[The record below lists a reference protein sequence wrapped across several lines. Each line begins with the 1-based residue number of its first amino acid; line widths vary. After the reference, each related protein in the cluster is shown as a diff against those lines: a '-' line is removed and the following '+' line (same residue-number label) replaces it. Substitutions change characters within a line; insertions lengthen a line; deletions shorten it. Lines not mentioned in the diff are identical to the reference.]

1 VLIAVGASR
10 RFGSNVYV
18 AAAMGAAVV
27 GVQWLQM
34 LRVSG
39 SGESLPADSALPSG
53 FWIGI
58 VPLIFMF
65 WVLSRLERWLDGRLN
80 DRIRLVAKPVI
91 CLFVFFP
98 VAYVVM
104 VLVSS
109 GLSFA
114 ALSFAQFVLSPL
126 WIDVPVAY
134 AAFAG
139 LLWPILSAFGLE
151 IMLFPMHDF
160 LALGGP
166 DHWWALAA
174 LAAAIM
180 GQAGAAMGVLVR
192 SRNRDLRRLAGVSVL
207 AGFAGEFVPAM
218 YGVTLRLKI
227 PFVIGCIAGSAGAVI
242 MVTSGAL
249 PELSAQILQI
259 SNPEGSA
266 SGSIPGLLSLA
277 GSAEGTTALLG
288 LSLGML
294 VSFVAAFVLVAAF
307 GFKDPQ
313 GDLRTNTPSSTTL
326 RQLTQAA
333 YDDLLAD
340 TAIHTVLAAPLDGTV
355 IPLDRLADPDFE
367 SGIVG
372 EGVAIDPT
380 SSRVLSPVA
389 GRVSWVSAAGNA
401 VRLESTDGLEI
412 LIQVGERGEPDPSHF
427 SRSVAQGQPVALE
440 DPLLE
445 FDAEAIQDAGGSL
458 ITLIVVTNLGDHAG
472 FVPRPSSRARA
483 AHDLGVV
490 VRGNPVRS

>member
-1 VLIAVGASR
+1 LRFTLHATPVGVVEAITELPGVIAAVERDGRLEVIVGTRAPAVYQRIAAALDFDDRQVDPAGADGGVVSRSIAAIVAVFAPFIYLLAAAAIARGILEVAGVVWPQASESPAWNWLVNVVWAPFILLPVLIAVGASR

-39 SGESLPADSALPSG
+39 SGESLPTDSALPSG

-114 ALSFAQFVLSPL
+114 ALSFAQSVLSPL

-166 DHWWALAA
+166 DNWWAFAA

-207 AGFAGEFVPAM
+207 AGLAGEVVPAM

-227 PFVIGCIAGSAGAVI
+227 PFVIGCIAGSAGAVV

-313 GDLRTNTPSSTTL
+313 GDLRTNTSSSTTV
-326 RQLTQAA
+326 RQPTQTA
-333 YDDLLAD
+333 YDDL
-340 TAIHTVLAAPLDGTV
+340 
-355 IPLDRLADPDFE
+355 
-367 SGIVG
+367 
-372 EGVAIDPT
+372 
-380 SSRVLSPVA
+380 
-389 GRVSWVSAAGNA
+389 
-401 VRLESTDGLEI
+401 
-412 LIQVGERGEPDPSHF
+412 
-427 SRSVAQGQPVALE
+427 
-440 DPLLE
+440 
-445 FDAEAIQDAGGSL
+445 
-458 ITLIVVTNLGDHAG
+458 
-472 FVPRPSSRARA
+472 
-483 AHDLGVV
+483 
-490 VRGNPVRS
+490 